1 MASVAVALVLVA
13 VGALAFAVL
22 GNHAARHAHRELA
35 AVAKLDLLTGLPNR
49 TSALES
55 LQSALNQASS
65 QQQRIAVL
73 VIELNRYA
81 AINETYGHEIGDA
94 LLVAASDQLRK
105 ALRPGEVLGRYS
117 GPQFM
122 VISPT
127 SNSMAAAEARAD
139 DFQKTLDVPFRIA
152 SDNIRISASVG
163 VTVTDAKPRDAA
175 EVVAEAEVAVREAL
189 RRGNRTIVS
198 YEISFNHLI
207 TPATAERRLLEA
219 FEQDRFW
226 LLYLPVVQLSDNSIV
241 GVEALLRWIDP
252 DQGMV
257 ATNEFISA
265 LEETGL
271 IVPIGA
277 WAIREACS
285 QAKSWKE
292 RFPTTDLTVTVNVS
306 PRQLL
311 QQDFV
316 DVLGNAISDAK
327 INPDDICLEISGGG
341 RVHDM
346 ETAWSTMRDLKDLG
360 VQIALDDFGIGYA
373 SLDYV
378 RRFDL
383 DVLKVERSFVKH
395 MLRSREDMAIVQQLV
410 GLARS
415 LDITTVAEGIDS
427 QEQVDALRSLSCDF
441 GQGYYYSVPQPVEAI
456 DRMIQRGR
464 VVPGETAKA
473 SIDWSGT

>member
-1 MASVAVALVLVA
+1 MASIAVALVLVA
-13 VGALAFAVL
+13 AGALAFAVL
-22 GNHAARHAHRELA
+22 GNRAFRQAHRDLVA
-35 AVAKLDLLTGLPNR
+35 ASERDVLTGLPHR
-49 TSALES
+49 DTVLAR
-55 LQSALNQASS
+55 LQSILDDASHR
-65 QQQRIAVL
+65 QNRVAVL
-73 VIELNRYA
+73 LIELNRYTT
-81 AINETYGHEIGDA
+81 INETYGHEIGDA
-94 LLVAASDQLRK
+94 LLVATTDQLRT
-105 ALRPGEVLGRYS
+105 ALRPGETLGRYS
-117 GPQFM
+117 GPQFV
-122 VISPT
+122 VISPEAT
-127 SNSMAAAEARAD
+127 TVADAKARAE
-139 DFQKTLDVPFRIA
+139 DFQRTLDVPFRIA

-163 VTVTDAKPRDAA
+163 VTVTDGRNRGADDVIGEAS
-175 EVVAEAEVAVREAL
+175 VALREAL
-189 RRGNRTIVS
+189 RRGNRTVVP

-226 LLYLPVVQLSDNSIV
+226 LLYLPVVQLSDYSIV

-252 DQGMV
+252 EQGMV

-277 WAIREACS
+277 WAIREACQ

-292 RFPTTDLTVTVNVS
+292 RFPTAGLTVTVNVS

-311 QQDFV
+311 QADFAE
-316 DVLGNAISDAK
+316 VLSSAISDSK
-327 INPDDICLEISGGG
+327 LDSDDICLEISGGG
-341 RVHDM
+341 RPHDM

-360 VQIALDDFGIGYA
+360 VQIALDDFGIGFA

-383 DVLKVERSFVKH
+383 DVLKVERSFVKS
-395 MLRSREDMAIVQQLV
+395 MTRSREDLAIVQQLI

-427 QEQVDALRSLSCDF
+427 QEQVDALRSLACDF
-441 GQGYYYSVPQPVEAI
+441 GQGYYFSVPQPVEAI
-456 DRMIQRGR
+456 DRMLQRGR
-464 VVPGETAKA
+464 VVPGESTKA
-473 SIDWSGT
+473 SINWSGS

>member
-13 VGALAFAVL
+13 IGAVAFAAL
-22 GNHAARHAHRELA
+22 GNRAARRAGRELA
-35 AVAKLDLLTGLPNR
+35 KVAQLDLLTGLPNR
-49 TSALES
+49 AAL
-55 LQSALNQASS
+55 LQALQAAIS
-65 QQQRIAVL
+65 QAGPDRRIAVL
-73 VIELNRYA
+73 MIELNRYA

-94 LLVAASDQLRK
+94 LLVATTDQLRT

-117 GPQFM
+117 GPQFV
-122 VISPT
+122 VISP
-127 SNSMAAAEARAD
+127 SANSIAAAEARAA
-139 DFQKTLDVPFRIA
+139 DFQQTLDVPFQIA

-163 VTVTDAKPRDAA
+163 VTVTNGKQRGAEEIVDEAA
-175 EVVAEAEVAVREAL
+175 IAVREAL
-189 RRGNRTIVS
+189 RRGNRTIAS

-219 FEQDRFW
+219 FEHDRFW
-226 LLYLPVVQLSDNSIV
+226 LLYMPVVQLSDNSIV

-257 ATNEFISA
+257 ATHEFISA

-277 WAIREACS
+277 WAIREACV
-285 QAKSWKE
+285 QAKNWQD
-292 RFPTTDLTVTVNVS
+292 RFPAADLTVTVNVS

-311 QQDFV
+311 QSDFV
-316 DVLGNAISDAK
+316 DVLENAIADAK
-327 INPDDICLEISGGG
+327 IDPDDICLEISGGG
-341 RVHDM
+341 RAHDM

-383 DVLKVERSFVKH
+383 DVLKVERSFVTN
-395 MLRSREDMAIVQQLV
+395 MTRSREDMAIVQQLV

-441 GQGYYYSVPQPVEAI
+441 GQGYYYSVPQPVEAV

-464 VVPGETAKA
+464 VVPGEATKA
-473 SIDWSGT
+473 SINWSGS

>member
-1 MASVAVALVLVA
+1 
-13 VGALAFAVL
+13 
-22 GNHAARHAHRELA
+22 
-35 AVAKLDLLTGLPNR
+35 
-49 TSALES
+49 
-55 LQSALNQASS
+55 
-65 QQQRIAVL
+65 
-73 VIELNRYA
+73 
-81 AINETYGHEIGDA
+81 
-94 LLVAASDQLRK
+94 
-105 ALRPGEVLGRYS
+105 
-117 GPQFM
+117 
-122 VISPT
+122 
-127 SNSMAAAEARAD
+127 
-139 DFQKTLDVPFRIA
+139 
-152 SDNIRISASVG
+152 
-163 VTVTDAKPRDAA
+163 
-175 EVVAEAEVAVREAL
+175 
-189 RRGNRTIVS
+189 
-198 YEISFNHLI
+198 
-207 TPATAERRLLEA
+207 
-219 FEQDRFW
+219 
-226 LLYLPVVQLSDNSIV
+226 
-241 GVEALLRWIDP
+241 
-252 DQGMV
+252 MV

-277 WAIREACS
+277 WAIREACN
-285 QAKSWKE
+285 QAESWKE
-292 RFPTTDLTVTVNVS
+292 RFPTANLTVTVNVS